1 MRRERRVNE
10 LMIILAGGSV
20 SIYVFSSHLFASRF
34 LTDLA
39 VYPDIHLIQPFVR
52 PFIRLADFLQWQSG
66 SALIPLV
73 RGLWDPR
80 FTTFWLPA
88 LIRRGLWPLFG
99 TANSLYSAWPLSI
112 ILVRPIAVIWRGQRP
127 LFGVATVHYLV
138 RPIAVIWR
146 GQRPLF
152 GMATGHYLQRFIAF
166 LYPLIKRY
174 LFYSILFSYREILSF

>member
-10 LMIILAGGSV
+10 LMIILARGSV

-39 VYPDIHLIQPFVR
+39 VCLDIHLIQPFVR

-88 LIRRGLWPLFG
+88 
-99 TANSLYSAWPLSI
+99 
-112 ILVRPIAVIWRGQRP
+112 VIWRGQRL

-152 GMATGHYLQRFIAF
+152 GVATVHCLQC
-166 LYPLIKRY
+166 YKY
-174 LFYSILFSYREILSF
+174 ILSERGSHAGMHPAQESVAARSWP